1 MTIKL
6 YQSVKAAV
14 PLRAAAER
22 YGLRTNWSGMARC
35 LFHEDHSPSMKLNET
50 YFYCFGCG
58 THGDVIDLT
67 AAIFQIP
74 AFDAALK
81 LARDFHVRVDRE
93 LPPGKEESP
102 PLPKGLM
109 ADREKREQLWT
120 ALRVLCEYQRLLR
133 CRKEQYAPKTPEE
146 PPDDRFVE
154 ACQMYE
160 RIDDLTEGLT
170 VGTEQQRT
178 RALELVTADNKI
190 TLLAERLVRLRKED
204 AHGAEKETA

>member
-1 MTIKL
+1 MKL

-81 LARDFHVRVDRE
+81 LARDFHVRVDRD

-109 ADREKREQLWT
+109 AGREKREQLWT
-120 ALRVLCEYQRLLR
+120 CLRVLCEYQLCFGDGRKRTAQNPRTSRRTIAMWRPAR
-133 CRKEQYAPKTPEE
+133 CT
-146 PPDDRFVE
+146 
-154 ACQMYE
+154 
-160 RIDDLTEGLT
+160 TEST
-170 VGTEQQRT
+170 
-178 RALELVTADNKI
+178 I
-190 TLLAERLVRLRKED
+190 
-204 AHGAEKETA
+204 

>member
-1 MTIKL
+1 M
-6 YQSVKAAV
+6 
-14 PLRAAAER
+14 
-22 YGLRTNWSGMARC
+22 
-35 LFHEDHSPSMKLNET
+35 
-50 YFYCFGCG
+50 
-58 THGDVIDLT
+58 IDLT

-93 LPPGKEESP
+93 FPPGKEESP

-109 ADREKREQLWT
+109 ADREMREQLWT
-120 ALRVLCEYQRLLR
+120 ALRVLCEYQRLLWHW
-133 CRKEQYAPKTPEE
+133 KEQYAPKTPEE

-170 VGTEQQRT
+170 VGTEEQRS
-178 RALELVTADNKI
+178 RVLALVIADNKI
-190 TLLAERLVRLRKED
+190 TLLAERLERLRKEENT
-204 AHGAEKETA
+204 HGAEKETA